1 MIKLIV
7 LTVVVILFIILILK
21 IVSLFKNHLEDKKI
35 VTLKKTLGSKKNYY
49 ELAGIYKNKIKNSKK
64 QDIMYAKH
72 CRQLADL
79 YYSGSD
85 ASGIPS
91 DPVKSIHW
99 YIKAIENGGDLMSL
113 LYLGDIFKNGV
124 QDEVKSNPEFAIK
137 CYKKALAYAK
147 PNDTFL
153 IKEAR
158 ERIRDFSIEPPST
171 EVILEQLQTNGEVIL
186 EQVQLN
192 GEVINKRGKQI
203 NPFIVDPFVNNTW
216 TNFFAAQP
224 QPQPEP
230 NLPVPEPNLPVPE
243 QNVRVNN
250 LRPPQAPGLDINF
263 NDPRDTMRMRP
274 AQVQGHVPVN
284 MADRQVPER
293 PGEIRNDSQN
303 AHDTVLLRGARETI
317 RKLQDTTPI
326 AIDSTQ
332 MLNDLRQKINDIGD
346 HTRKFKAISVLDK
359 IETNDIP
366 MANMN
371 ELREVDILNL
381 VYNRMHA
388 PVNHGRTTDLLDVLI
403 DQLCDGHGV
412 NTPVCATGRATR
424 VLSSLDAADAKA
436 DDIVT
441 LKPKWAIKQELL
453 NKAPKIREKML
464 EARGATF
471 SEMFNKSTHND
482 DEERSVNEFIE
493 EFKKTLR
500 NEYKKD
506 YVDTGLLTPT
516 DLEIELKE
524 WIDHI

>member
-1 MIKLIV
+1 M
-7 LTVVVILFIILILK
+7 
-21 IVSLFKNHLEDKKI
+21 H
-35 VTLKKTLGSKKNYY
+35 
-49 ELAGIYKNKIKNSKK
+49 
-64 QDIMYAKH
+64 
-72 CRQLADL
+72 
-79 YYSGSD
+79 
-85 ASGIPS
+85 
-91 DPVKSIHW
+91 
-99 YIKAIENGGDLMSL
+99 
-113 LYLGDIFKNGV
+113 
-124 QDEVKSNPEFAIK
+124 
-137 CYKKALAYAK
+137 
-147 PNDTFL
+147 
-153 IKEAR
+153 
-158 ERIRDFSIEPPST
+158 
-171 EVILEQLQTNGEVIL
+171 
-186 EQVQLN
+186 
-192 GEVINKRGKQI
+192 
-203 NPFIVDPFVNNTW
+203 
-216 TNFFAAQP
+216 
-224 QPQPEP
+224 
-230 NLPVPEPNLPVPE
+230 
-243 QNVRVNN
+243 
-250 LRPPQAPGLDINF
+250 
-263 NDPRDTMRMRP
+263 P
-274 AQVQGHVPVN
+274 AQAQGHVN

-326 AIDSTQ
+326 TIDSTQ
-332 MLNDLRQKINDIGD
+332 MLNELRQRINVIGD
-346 HTRKFKAISVLDK
+346 STRKFKAISVLDK

-366 MANMN
+366 MVNMN

-436 DDIVT
+436 DDIIT

-471 SEMFNKSTHND
+471 SEMFNRLTHND
-482 DEERSVNEFIE
+482 EEERSVNDFIE